1 MSVLGFI
8 FIIKVMNNTEAFEKL
23 NQKINSLIQKYS
35 DQKGIIDL
43 YIKKEREWKS
53 KKADNLRRIKDLEN
67 SLKKLKQDSHE

>member
-1 MSVLGFI
+1 
-8 FIIKVMNNTEAFEKL
+8 MNNTEAFEKL

-53 KKADNLRRIKDLEN
+53 NKADNLRRIKDLEN
-67 SLKKLKQDSHE
+67 SHKKLKQDSHE

>member
-1 MSVLGFI
+1 
-8 FIIKVMNNTEAFEKL
+8 MNNTEAFEKL

-53 KKADNLRRIKDLEN
+53 NKADNLRRIKDLDN

>member
-23 NQKINSLIQKYS
+23 NQKINSLIQKYA

-53 KKADNLRRIKDLEN
+53 NKADNLRRIKDLEN

>member
-1 MSVLGFI
+1 
-8 FIIKVMNNTEAFEKL
+8 MNNTEAFEKL

-53 KKADNLRRIKDLEN
+53 NKADNLRKIKDLEK

>member
-1 MSVLGFI
+1 
-8 FIIKVMNNTEAFEKL
+8 MNNTEAFEKL

-53 KKADNLRRIKDLEN
+53 NKADNLRRIKDLEN
-67 SLKKLKQDSHE
+67 SLKKLKQERYFG

>member
-1 MSVLGFI
+1 
-8 FIIKVMNNTEAFEKL
+8 MNNTEAFEKL

-35 DQKGIIDL
+35 DQKGIVDL

-53 KKADNLRRIKDLEN
+53 NKADNLRRIKDLEN

>member
-8 FIIKVMNNTEAFEKL
+8 FIIEVMNNTELFEKL
-23 NQKINSLIQKYS
+23 NQKINSLIKKYS

-53 KKADNLRRIKDLEN
+53 IKQITFEE
-67 SLKKLKQDSHE
+67 LKI

>member
-1 MSVLGFI
+1 
-8 FIIKVMNNTEAFEKL
+8 MNNTEAFEKL

-53 KKADNLRRIKDLEN
+53 NKADNLRRIKDLEN
-67 SLKKLKQDSHE
+67 ILKKLKQDSHE

>member
-1 MSVLGFI
+1 
-8 FIIKVMNNTEAFEKL
+8 MNNTEAFEKL

-53 KKADNLRRIKDLEN
+53 NKADNLRKIKDLEN
-67 SLKKLKQDSHE
+67 SLKKLKQDYHE

>member
-1 MSVLGFI
+1 
-8 FIIKVMNNTEAFEKL
+8 MNNTEAFEKL
-23 NQKINSLIQKYS
+23 NQKINSLIQKYL

-53 KKADNLRRIKDLEN
+53 NKADNLRRIKDLEN

>member
-1 MSVLGFI
+1 
-8 FIIKVMNNTEAFEKL
+8 MNNTEAFEKL

-43 YIKKEREWKS
+43 YIKIEREWKS
-53 KKADNLRRIKDLEN
+53 NKADNLRRIKDLEN

>member
-1 MSVLGFI
+1 
-8 FIIKVMNNTEAFEKL
+8 MNNTKAFEKL

-53 KKADNLRRIKDLEN
+53 NKADNLRRIKDLEN

>member
-1 MSVLGFI
+1 MCI
-8 FIIKVMNNTEAFEKL
+8 RDRNNTEAFEKL

-53 KKADNLRRIKDLEN
+53 NKADNLRRIKDLEN

>member
-1 MSVLGFI
+1 
-8 FIIKVMNNTEAFEKL
+8 MNNTEAFEKL

>member
-1 MSVLGFI
+1 
-8 FIIKVMNNTEAFEKL
+8 MNNTEAFEKL

-53 KKADNLRRIKDLEN
+53 NKADNLRRSKDLEN

>member
-1 MSVLGFI
+1 

-53 KKADNLRRIKDLEN
+53 NKADNLRRIKDLEN

>member
-1 MSVLGFI
+1 
-8 FIIKVMNNTEAFEKL
+8 MNNTEAFEKL

-53 KKADNLRRIKDLEN
+53 NKADNLRRIKDLEN
-67 SLKKLKQDSHE
+67 SLKKLKQDSH

>member
-1 MSVLGFI
+1 
-8 FIIKVMNNTEAFEKL
+8 MNNTEAFEKL
-23 NQKINSLIQKYS
+23 NQKINSLIQKYA

-53 KKADNLRRIKDLEN
+53 NKADNLRRIKDLEN

>member
-23 NQKINSLIQKYS
+23 NQKINSLIQKYA

-43 YIKKEREWKS
+43 YIKKER
-53 KKADNLRRIKDLEN
+53 
-67 SLKKLKQDSHE
+67 

>member
-1 MSVLGFI
+1 
-8 FIIKVMNNTEAFEKL
+8 MNNTEAFEKL
-23 NQKINSLIQKYS
+23 NQKINSIIQKYE

-53 KKADNLRRIKDLEN
+53 NKADNLRRIKDLEN

>member
-1 MSVLGFI
+1 
-8 FIIKVMNNTEAFEKL
+8 MNNTEAFEKL

-53 KKADNLRRIKDLEN
+53 NKADNLRRIKDLEKVIKAHKN
-67 SLKKLKQDSHE
+67 GEYGLSLIHI

>member
-1 MSVLGFI
+1 LSVLGFI

>member
-1 MSVLGFI
+1 
-8 FIIKVMNNTEAFEKL
+8 MNNTEAFEKL

-53 KKADNLRRIKDLEN
+53 NKADNLRRIKDLEN
-67 SLKKLKQDSHE
+67 RLKKLKQDSHE

>member
-1 MSVLGFI
+1 
-8 FIIKVMNNTEAFEKL
+8 MNNTEAFEKL

-53 KKADNLRRIKDLEN
+53 NKADNLRRIKDLEN
-67 SLKKLKQDSHE
+67 SLKKLKQDPHE

>member
-1 MSVLGFI
+1 
-8 FIIKVMNNTEAFEKL
+8 MNNTEAFEKH

-53 KKADNLRRIKDLEN
+53 NKADNLRRIKDLEN